1 MGDENLPRD
10 VQLILDAFVDR
21 AHRNH
26 FVTYDDLNEILN
38 SREFSNHEVEQI
50 LAYLATREVVIVDSE
65 N

>member
-38 SREFSNHEVEQI
+38 SREFSNHEVEQM
-50 LAYLATREVVIVDSE
+50 LVYLATREVVIVDSE